1 MDLCN
6 PAASDKELQVKMTA
20 KRGTGE
26 KRFEDIFNTVATAI
40 LEEDISELRKA
51 IDDLKTQGVRDF
63 KKYLDENPDFVR
75 KASLLIRIVDAN
87 DAALKLY
94 GADSKAE
101 LLGSV
106 DKIFAQQSYD
116 VLKQE
121 LIAIAEG
128 KRYFEAED
136 INFNLRGERIDIW
149 LHASIPPAESEF
161 KNRLVSIIDITG
173 RKKAE
178 NRLTLQYDI
187 TRVLAGSEDIE
198 EPIEE
203 IIRLVCEINS
213 WVIGEIW
220 LVDRQTD
227 LLRLESIWNK
237 PFQDTAE
244 FVAESRKTSFR
255 KGEGLPGRVWESGQ
269 PAWISDVIDDDNFL
283 RTTAA
288 SRLGLHAA
296 FAFPIKCSG
305 KVTGIMSFFSQQII
319 VPDNDFLMIFDAI
332 GSQIGS
338 FIVRRQLE
346 ERLHRYEYIVS
357 SSKEHM
363 SLIDRN
369 YVYQSVNDSYLKAF
383 NRRRDEIEGHSVAE
397 IFGTETFEKTIKNY
411 LDRCLNG
418 ETINYQS
425 LFDFPGLGRRFMDVF
440 YYPFYGAEESVSG
453 MVIISRDI
461 TENKKMEIELEK
473 THKLEAIGTLAG
485 GIAHDFNN
493 LLTAILGNISLTKM
507 HMRPDDKDF
516 KRLTDAENAC
526 MQATELSNRLI
537 IFSKGGDPVRRII
550 SINKMVDDTVCSA
563 LSGTNISC
571 ECKLPHDLNPV
582 YADEGQI
589 RECFRNMVIN
599 AIEAMPD
606 GGVIR
611 VNAENVTVNDSQVSG
626 LKAGKYVKISIQDS
640 GRGMPEEIMSR
651 IFDPYFTTKEMG
663 AQKGL
668 GLGLAVCY
676 SIIKKHDGHISAE
689 SNLNAGTVFDI
700 YLSAVEAEIKGPA
713 SAKAK
718 VFGKKRVLIM
728 DDEALVR
735 EVAGRILE
743 HLGYEVEYA
752 GDGHEAVEI
761 YKKAKENGKV
771 FDAVILDLTVR
782 GGMGGDWA
790 IRKLLDADPQVKA
803 IVSSGY
809 ADNPIMTNFREYG
822 FAAAMPKP
830 YNVLQLKEALEKALA
845 GQG

>member
-1 MDLCN
+1 MTER
-6 PAASDKELQVKMTA
+6 PDKSERKY
-20 KRGTGE
+20 
-26 KRFEDIFNTVATAI
+26 EDIFNNVAVPI
-40 LEEDISELRKA
+40 LAEDISDVRKA
-51 IDDLKTQGVRDF
+51 INGLKAQGVSDF

-75 KASLLIRIVDAN
+75 SASLLIKILDAN
-87 DAALKLY
+87 RAALKLY
-94 GADSKAE
+94 GANSRDE
-101 LLGSV
+101 LVGSL
-106 DKIFAQQSYD
+106 DKIFTPQSCD
-116 VLKQE
+116 LLKQE

-128 KRYFEAED
+128 REYFEAED
-136 INFNLRGERIDIW
+136 VNFNLRGEPVYIW
-149 LHASIPPAESEF
+149 LHASIPPEESEL
-161 KNRLVSIIDITG
+161 NSRLVSIIDITR

-187 TRVLAGSEDIE
+187 IRILAGSDGIE
-198 EPIEE
+198 KPMDE
-203 IIRLVCEINS
+203 ILRLVCESNS

-220 LVDRQTD
+220 LVDGQAD
-227 LLRLESIWNK
+227 LLRLEKIWNK

-244 FVAESRKTSFR
+244 FVAVSRETSFR

-269 PAWISDVIDDDNFL
+269 PVWVSDVIDDDNFF
-283 RTTAA
+283 RTPAA

-305 KVTGIMSFFSQQII
+305 KVTGIISFFSQQII
-319 VPDNDFLMIFDAI
+319 VPDSDFLVMFDAI

-346 ERLHRYEYIVS
+346 ERLRRYEYIVS
-357 SSKEHM
+357 SSNEHM

-369 YVYQSVNDSYLKAF
+369 YVYQSVNYSYLKAF

-425 LFDFPGLGRRFMDVF
+425 LFDFPGLGRRFIDVF
-440 YYPFYGAEESVSG
+440 YYPFYGAEGSISG
-453 MVIISRDI
+453 MVVISRDI
-461 TENKKMEIELEK
+461 TENKKMELELEK
-473 THKLEAIGTLAG
+473 THRLEAIGTLAG

-507 HMRPDDKDF
+507 HMRPDEKDF
-516 KRLTDAENAC
+516 RRLSDAEDAC
-526 MQATELSNRLI
+526 LQATELSNRLI

-563 LSGTNISC
+563 LSGTDISC
-571 ECKLPHDLNPV
+571 ECKLPPDLNPV

-589 RECFRNMVIN
+589 RQCFRNMVIN

-606 GGVIR
+606 GGFLK
-611 VNAENVTVNDSQVSG
+611 VNAENVMVNESQPSG

-640 GRGMPEEIMSR
+640 GRGMPEENLPR

-663 AQKGL
+663 AQRGL

-676 SIIKKHDGHISAE
+676 SVMKKHDGHISVE

-700 YLSAVEAEIKGPA
+700 YLPAVETEIKGPA
-713 SAKAK
+713 FAKAK
-718 VFGKKRVLIM
+718 VFGKKKVLIM
-728 DDEALVR
+728 DDEILVR

-752 GDGHEAVEI
+752 VDGHEAVEI
-761 YKKAKENGKV
+761 YKEAKEKRKV

-782 GGMGGDWA
+782 GGIGGDWA

-809 ADNPIMTNFREYG
+809 VDNPIMTNFREYG
-822 FAAAMPKP
+822 FAAAISKP
-830 YNVLQLKEALEKALA
+830 YNVQQLKEALEKALA
-845 GQG
+845 G